1 MRPSTWTF
9 SLTWWLL
16 IPAMGLGSAARF
28 IWFGMQIGW
37 IWANGLVV
45 GYAERH
51 GDRVRTP

>member
-1 MRPSTWTF
+1 MAAG
-9 SLTWWLL
+9 SL
-16 IPAMGLGSAARF
+16 ARF

-51 GDRVRTP
+51 GDPVRAVPLRQRVE

>member
-45 GYAERH
+45 GFAEKH
-51 GDRVRTP
+51 GDPVRTP